1 MHPNSEED
9 GVNAILPS
17 KTAMTHR
24 IDVLIFPDFQLLDAT
39 GPVAAFEMPNLAL
52 KPPPYR
58 VRLVSH
64 QGGAVRSS
72 AGITVF
78 TEPWDKNVD
87 TLLVAGGL
95 GTYAAAQCPQTLELV
110 RAAASSAQRVVS
122 VCSGA
127 YILAAAGLLDG
138 RRATTHWERAA
149 DLQRRFPRVHV
160 EPDRIFV
167 RDGSVWTSAGVTA
180 GIDLALALIAEDLGD
195 KTAKQAAQRL
205 VVYHR
210 RPGGQ
215 SQFSALLELSG
226 RSDRIGQ
233 SLTYAR
239 EHLADPLT
247 VDELAGAAC
256 LSGRQFARAFRA
268 ETGQTPAKA
277 VEQLR
282 MEAARVEIESSNR
295 SLDGV
300 AAHVGF
306 HDTERMRRACL
317 RAFGVTPQALRRAAR
332 GNLPGSTSQ
341 S

>member
-1 MHPNSEED
+1 M
-9 GVNAILPS
+9 LPS

-24 IDVLIFPDFQLLDAT
+24 IDVLIFPEFQLLDAT
-39 GPVAAFEMPNLAL
+39 GPVAAFEMPNFAL
-52 KPPPYR
+52 NPAPYR
-58 VRLVSH
+58 VRLVSRL
-64 QGGAVRSS
+64 GGAVRSS
-72 AGITVF
+72 AGIAVL
-78 TEPWDKNVD
+78 TEPWDEDVD

-95 GTYAAAQCPQTLELV
+95 GTYTAAKCPHTLALV
-110 RAAASSAQRVVS
+110 RAAASKAQRVVS

-149 DLQRRFPRVHV
+149 DFQRRFPSVRV

-167 RDGSVWTSAGVTA
+167 RDGSVWTSAGITA
-180 GIDLALALIAEDLGD
+180 GIDLALALIAQDLGE
-195 KTAKQAAQRL
+195 KTAQQAAQRL
-205 VVYHR
+205 VVFHR

-226 RSDRIGQ
+226 CSDRIGQ
-233 SLTYAR
+233 ALAYAR
-239 EHLADPLT
+239 EHLAEPLS
-247 VDELAGAAC
+247 VDDLADAAC
-256 LSGRQFARAFRA
+256 LSGRQFARTFRA

-277 VEQLR
+277 VAQLR
-282 MEAARVEIESSNR
+282 MEAARVEIETSNR
-295 SLDGV
+295 SLDAV
-300 AAHVGF
+300 AANVGF
-306 HDTERMRRACL
+306 HDPERMRRACL

>member
-1 MHPNSEED
+1 MP
-9 GVNAILPS
+9 
-17 KTAMTHR
+17 HR

-39 GPVAAFEMPNLAL
+39 GPIAAFEMPNFAT
-52 KPPPYR
+52 PVPYR
-58 VRLVSH
+58 VRLVSRS
-64 QGGAVRSS
+64 GGLVRSS
-72 AGITVF
+72 SGVAVLS
-78 TEPWDKNVD
+78 EPWEEWTD

-95 GTYAAAQCPQTLELV
+95 GTYAAARCTDTLTWV
-110 RAAASSAQRVVS
+110 RATAIKAQRVVS

-149 DLQRRFPRVHV
+149 DFQRRFPKVRV

-167 RDGSVWTSAGVTA
+167 QDGAVWTSAGITA
-180 GIDLALALIAEDLGD
+180 GIDLALALIAHDLGD
-195 KTAKQAAQRL
+195 QVARHAAQRL
-205 VVYHR
+205 VVFHR

-215 SQFSALLELSG
+215 SQFSALLELG
-226 RSDRIGQ
+226 ATTDRIAQ
-233 SLTYAR
+233 ALAYAR
-239 EHLADPLT
+239 AHLADPLS
-247 VDELAGAAC
+247 VDDLAHAAC

-282 MEAARVEIESSNR
+282 MEAARVEIETSSH
-295 SLDGV
+295 SLDAV

-306 HDTERMRRACL
+306 HDPERLRRACL

-332 GNLPGSTSQ
+332 GNLPIATGQTE
-341 S
+341 